1 MPPLAKALLAT
12 LFLDLTLGFL
22 VVAMVWAVLSLL
34 HAALGVIIV
43 GEALASLL
51 VITASVPLLRRI
63 LKNERQLTRAQT
75 KS

>member
-22 VVAMVWAVLSLL
+22 VLAMVWAVLSLL
-34 HAALGVIIV
+34 HAALGIIIV

-51 VITASVPLLRRI
+51 VIAASVPLLRRI
-63 LKNERQLTRAQT
+63 LKNERQLALAQT
-75 KS
+75 ES